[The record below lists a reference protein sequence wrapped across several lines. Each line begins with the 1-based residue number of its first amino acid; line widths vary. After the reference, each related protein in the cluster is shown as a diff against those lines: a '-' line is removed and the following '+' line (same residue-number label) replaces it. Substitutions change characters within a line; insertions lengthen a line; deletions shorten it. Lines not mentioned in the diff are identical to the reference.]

1 MKRIKTFFGKLKVK
15 FTKKKLKVVYENDVP
30 SLFSSLKIYD
40 KVQRGEIKC
49 ANCNN
54 PITIENFAYL
64 QIKDGKIQ
72 LICNNADCM
81 FLK

>member
-1 MKRIKTFFGKLKVK
+1 MRNIKSLFSKLKVK
-15 FTKKKLKVVYENDVP
+15 FSKKKLKVVYDNDV
-30 SLFSSLKIYD
+30 STLFSSLKIYD

-49 ANCNN
+49 INCNN

-64 QIKDGKIQ
+64 RIKDGKIQ

-81 FLK
+81 CLK